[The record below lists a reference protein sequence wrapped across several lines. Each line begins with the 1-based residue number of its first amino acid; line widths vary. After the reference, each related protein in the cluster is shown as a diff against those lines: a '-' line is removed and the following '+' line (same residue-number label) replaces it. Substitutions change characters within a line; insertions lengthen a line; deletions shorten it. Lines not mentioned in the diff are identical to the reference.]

1 MEQQMASTV
10 ERVREVRSRKFEFP
24 APAPNTVGRLAD
36 VPPGEVVHVDSN
48 SAPRLLWYGEDLW
61 DVKLPVGTRIIYPK
75 QTIPGLPDRPA
86 GIRHALANPED
97 MDPLDAHLRPGMK
110 VTLCIDD
117 ISLPLPKFR
126 RPDARQQ
133 MLEIVLQ
140 MLAQKGIDDVH
151 IVIVTT
157 YHRRMEPFEI
167 RWQVGDRIF
176 DAYYPEQLYNM
187 DADGP
192 DQMVEIGKTE
202 LGESVR
208 IYRRA
213 AESDLVIYLN
223 INLVPMDGGA
233 KSLGVGLTDFEGLK
247 WNHNPKT
254 ISECNS
260 YFDHTQSPLTASADR
275 INDVIDRHLKVFHV
289 ETVINNAMFDP
300 ALAFFVKNEDR
311 WNAVDKMMF
320 RSTQAALAKTPRQL
334 KRKLLFSIPS
344 AYKTIAVHAGETHA
358 VHEKTVRYCYAQ
370 YCTPVEGQSDV
381 LLVGVP
387 FIMPYNVNSVLNPIL
402 VHCLVLGYIFN
413 MYRGMPLVKKNGV
426 LILTHPLYAEF
437 DSRHHPSYREF
448 FHRIL
453 SQSKDAFEITHKY
466 EQEFVHDPDY
476 RRTFREGHS
485 YHGVHPFFMWYW
497 GWNGR
502 EQLGKVIVVG
512 AEDPRTAEQMG
523 WENARNMEEALD
535 MAKSHVGHEP
545 SITHLKVPPIQM
557 ADVMGTPEAI

>member
-1 MEQQMASTV
+1 MASSV

-36 VPPGEVVHVDSN
+36 VSSEGCVVHLEEN
-48 SAPRLLWYGEDLW
+48 SAPRLLWYGEDIW
-61 DVKLPVGTRIIYPK
+61 DVKLPAGTRIIYPK
-75 QTIPGLPDRPA
+75 PAIPGLPDRPA
-86 GIRHALANPED
+86 GIRYALAHPEE
-97 MDPLDAHLRPGMK
+97 MDPLDSLLRAGMK

-117 ISLPLPKFR
+117 ISLPLPKLR
-126 RPDARQQ
+126 RPDVREQ
-133 MLEIVLQ
+133 MLEIVLE

-151 IVIVTT
+151 IIIVTT

-202 LGESVR
+202 LGEPVR
-208 IYRRA
+208 IYRRP
-213 AESDLVIYLN
+213 AESDLIVYLN

-233 KSLGVGLTDFEGLK
+233 KSLGVGLADYESLK

-275 INDVIDRHLKVFHV
+275 INEVIDRQLKVFHV

-300 ALAFFVKNEDR
+300 RLAFFTKNEDR
-311 WNAVDKMMF
+311 WSATDKAMF
-320 RSTQAALAKTPRQL
+320 RTTQYALAKTPRQL

-344 AYKTIAVHAGETHA
+344 AYETIAIHAGETHA
-358 VHEKTVRYCYAQ
+358 VHEKTVRYCYSQ

-381 LLVGVP
+381 LVVGEP
-387 FIMPYNVNSVLNPIL
+387 FIMPYTVNSVLNPLL
-402 VHCLVLGYIFN
+402 VHCMALGYVFN

-426 LILTHPLYAEF
+426 LIMTHPLYAEF
-437 DSRHHPSYREF
+437 DSHHHPSYREF

-453 SQSKDAFEITHKY
+453 SQTKDAYEISHKY
-466 EQEFVHDPDY
+466 EQEFVSDPDY
-476 RRTFREGHS
+476 GHVFRHGYA

-502 EQLGKVIVVG
+502 EHLGKVIAVG

-523 WENARNMEEALD
+523 WENAANMDEAFA
-535 MAKSHVGHEP
+535 MAASHVGRTP
-545 SITHLKVPPIQM
+545 TVTHLKVPPIQM
-557 ADVMGTPEAI
+557 ADVQGTPEAI